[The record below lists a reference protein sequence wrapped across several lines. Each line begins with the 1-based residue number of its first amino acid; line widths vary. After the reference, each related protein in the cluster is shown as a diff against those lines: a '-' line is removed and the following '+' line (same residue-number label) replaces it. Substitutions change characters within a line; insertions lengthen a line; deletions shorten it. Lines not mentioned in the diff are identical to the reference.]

1 MSCDTSNTMKRSLFN
16 AEFIKTPTPHTL
28 TFYALLGS
36 VIGGEKKKCVAN
48 PTECCGNHPQYV
60 SVFLI
65 HYPAEIHMPFNR
77 PYKDLIQTSKSD
89 PRSTLS
95 KEYRYQNSG
104 LKDLKKKVETFD
116 PFQSGGL
123 DDEDASS
130 TRPAILAP
138 KGLVLMSFLHPMPR
152 TSREISLR
160 KKILDISFPNV
171 DFALSPN
178 DEVTIDHGA

>member
-1 MSCDTSNTMKRSLFN
+1 
-16 AEFIKTPTPHTL
+16 
-28 TFYALLGS
+28 
-36 VIGGEKKKCVAN
+36 
-48 PTECCGNHPQYV
+48 
-60 SVFLI
+60 
-65 HYPAEIHMPFNR
+65 MPFNR